1 MSKNS
6 KNDIP
11 KEVAQALAKKGS
23 TIHLIK
29 TTNGKI

>member
-11 KEVAQALAKKGS
+11 KDVAKALANKGS
-23 TIHLIK
+23 TIHLVK
-29 TTNGKI
+29 STNGKK